1 MNYEYLNIAFEEAE
15 KAFKKNEIP
24 VGAVIVKD
32 NTIISKTHNLKELNK
47 CCTSHAE
54 ILAINEASKIINNWR
69 LTDCDIYITL
79 DPCPMCASAIK
90 QSRIKNVYSANK
102 NGDDNNYNIIKS
114 IFDADK
120 NNSSVNFITN
130 LNSDKSNELLRAFFK
145 KRRSK

>member
-1 MNYEYLNIAFEEAE
+1 M
-15 KAFKKNEIP
+15 
-24 VGAVIVKD
+24 
-32 NTIISKTHNLKELNK
+32 
-47 CCTSHAE
+47 
-54 ILAINEASKIINNWR
+54 AINEASKKNNNWR

-114 IFDADK
+114 IFTADK

-145 KRRSK
+145 KQRSK

>member
-1 MNYEYLNIAFEEAE
+1 MNCKYLNIAFDEAE
-15 KAFKKNEIP
+15 NAFKKNEIP

-32 NTIISKTHNLKELNK
+32 DIIISKTHNLKEINK

-54 ILAINEASKIINNWR
+54 ILAINEASKKNNNWR

-114 IFDADK
+114 IFAADK

-145 KRRSK
+145 KQRSK

>member
-1 MNYEYLNIAFEEAE
+1 MNCKYLNIAFDEAE

-32 NTIISKTHNLKELNK
+32 DIIISKTHNLKEINK

-54 ILAINEASKIINNWR
+54 ILAINEASKKNNNWR

-114 IFDADK
+114 IFTADK

-145 KRRSK
+145 KQRSK